1 MQELN
6 VIPINAEE
14 LSTLIKFS
22 EFTKPYQQ
30 RPSYL
35 DEVDAAFSQEKYIE
49 AIKIVRRETDY
60 GLKVAKHLVDHYR
73 DTGVWDEV
81 AVLTAEVAHQVE
93 RANGFLAEAD
103 VARDKLQDAQYEI
116 RKLEEEVDRLED
128 EPGSTPPVPGWVGK
142 LRYLPR
148 TTEGLRVVDY
158 AGIDGY
164 LGGDSFMFYHSDGR
178 YSVCRTEDGE
188 TCHPTGEL
196 VVRLV

>member
-6 VIPINAEE
+6 VIPITADE

-49 AIKIVRRETDY
+49 AIKVVRRETEY
-60 GLKVAKHLVDHYR
+60 GLKIAKHLVDHYR
-73 DTGVWDEV
+73 DTGVWNEV

-116 RKLEEEVDRLED
+116 RKLEAKARAPIE
-128 EPGSTPPVPGWVGK
+128 EPGSTPPAPGWVGK

-148 TTEGLRVVDY
+148 TTEGLRVADY
-158 AGIDGY
+158 NGINGY

-178 YSVCRTEDGE
+178 YSVCKTEDGE
-188 TCHPTGEL
+188 PCHPTGEL
-196 VVRLV
+196 VVRVV